1 MAVEQ
6 LPLNDFKLFNKIL
19 ESGSNVQIYEVP
31 ETVTGVVLA
40 CQITNTSSD
49 FQTVDVFVERGPLSF
64 QVEDGDLNAGDEFPL
79 VVEGQIPP
87 KDVFSPLVGRLILE
101 QTDKFLIKGSSNQIK
116 VSFSVL
122 ETDTSD
128 PVEN

>member
-6 LPLNDFKLFNKIL
+6 LPLNDFKLFNETL
-19 ESGSNVQIYEVP
+19 VSGSNVQIYEVP
-31 ETVTGVVLA
+31 ETITGVVLA

-49 FQTVDVFVERGPLSF
+49 FQTVDVLIERGPSGS
-64 QVEDGDLNAGDEFPL
+64 QVVSGDLQEEDSFPL
-79 VVEGQIPP
+79 IIEGQIPP
-87 KDVFSPLVGRLILE
+87 KDVFNPLVGRLILE
-101 QTDKFLIKGSSNQIK
+101 QTDKFLIKGSSDDIK

>member
-6 LPLNDFKLFNKIL
+6 LPLNDFKLFNKTL
-19 ESGSNVQIYEVP
+19 VSGSNVQIYEVP
-31 ETVTGVVLA
+31 KTVTGVVLA
-40 CQITNTSSD
+40 CQITNTSND
-49 FQTVDVFVERGPLSF
+49 FQAVDVLVERGPSGS
-64 QVEDGDLNAGDEFPL
+64 QVVDGDLDAGDEFPL

-101 QTDKFLIKGSSNQIK
+101 QTDKFLIKGSSDEIK